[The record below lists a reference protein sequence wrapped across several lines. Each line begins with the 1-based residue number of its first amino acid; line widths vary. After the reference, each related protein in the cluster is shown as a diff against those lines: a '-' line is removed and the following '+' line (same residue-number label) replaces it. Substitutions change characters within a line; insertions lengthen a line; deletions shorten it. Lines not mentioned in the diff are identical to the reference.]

1 MNPLLNHMQSPT
13 RQSQQ
18 SQPQNMIEAFKQFQ
32 AAMQGK
38 DAQAM
43 VYQLVQSGII
53 SQQQYNQIM
62 QQAQPFASM
71 LK

>member
-1 MNPLLNHMQSPT
+1 MQNPTQ
-13 RQSQQ
+13 QSQQ
-18 SQPQNMIEAFKQFQ
+18 SQPQNLIAAFKQFQ

-38 DAQAM
+38 DPQAM
-43 VYQLVQSGII
+43 VNQLVQSGKI

-62 QQAQPFASM
+62 QQAQLFATM